1 MNYRQLMNL
10 AVSATS
16 PVRGLLIVG
25 TVMLVGIIGTSM
37 LLVDEKKKIAAGEDS
52 RVDPRIP
59 AFVILSLISTPVFF
73 FLLFKDYF

>member
-1 MNYRQLMNL
+1 MNL

-25 TVMLVGIIGTSM
+25 TAMLVGIIGTSI
-37 LLVDEKKKIAAGEDS
+37 LLVDEEEKIASGEDS

-59 AFVILSLISTPVFF
+59 AFVIGSLISTLFF
-73 FLLFKDYF
+73 FYLLFRDYF